1 VKGPNYHVEIF
12 GLRRPVTENILC
24 SAEDRQKRPKV
35 GSVLDALLEDSD
47 MTTGNRKGDSEIT
60 RIIDVRLEGLTLRV
74 ADVLRSIEFYST
86 KLGFAV
92 EINKAPQFA
101 MIRVGGPTGGTIGLL
116 VHDSRDPLGSMSTTP
131 RQRAGIH
138 VELTTDHLDELYEQ
152 LKAQGVEFFEP
163 PHEEPWER
171 SMRVHDPD
179 GYTIEFAE
187 GRRGHRG
194 VT

>member
-1 VKGPNYHVEIF
+1 VIWGADMMTMDCAG
-12 GLRRPVTENILC
+12 GLE
-24 SAEDRQKRPKV
+24 S
-35 GSVLDALLEDSD
+35 SLE
-47 MTTGNRKGDSEIT
+47 
-60 RIIDVRLEGLTLRV
+60 VRLEGLTLRV
-74 ADVLRSIEFYST
+74 ADVARSIDFYAN

-101 MIRVGGPTGGTIGLL
+101 LIRVGGPTGGTIGLL
-116 VHDSRDPLGSMSTTP
+116 AHDSGDPSGSQSVTA

-138 VELTTDHLDELYEQ
+138 VELSTDHLDALYEH
-152 LKAQGVEFFEP
+152 LKRRGVEFFEP

-171 SMRVHDPD
+171 SMRAHDPD

>member
-1 VKGPNYHVEIF
+1 
-12 GLRRPVTENILC
+12 
-24 SAEDRQKRPKV
+24 
-35 GSVLDALLEDSD
+35 
-47 MTTGNRKGDSEIT
+47 MTTANPKRDMEIGH
-60 RIIDVRLEGLTLRV
+60 IVDVRLEGLTFRV
-74 ADVLRSIEFYST
+74 ADVARSIEFYSN
-86 KLGFAV
+86 KLGFTV

-101 MIRVGGPTGGTIGLL
+101 MIRVGGPAGGTIGLL
-116 VHDSRDPLGSMSTTP
+116 VHDSSDALGSKSTTP
-131 RQRAGIH
+131 RQRAGLH
-138 VELTTDHLDELYEQ
+138 VELTTDHLDALYEQ
-152 LKAQGVEFFEP
+152 LKGRGVEFSEP

>member
-1 VKGPNYHVEIF
+1 
-12 GLRRPVTENILC
+12 
-24 SAEDRQKRPKV
+24 
-35 GSVLDALLEDSD
+35 
-47 MTTGNRKGDSEIT
+47 MTTVDRKGDSEIG
-60 RIIDVRLEGLTLRV
+60 RIVEVRLEGLTLRV
-74 ADVLRSIEFYST
+74 ANVRRAIEFYGN
-86 KLGFAV
+86 KLGFTV

-101 MIRVGGPTGGTIGLL
+101 MIRIGGPTGGTIGLL
-116 VHDSRDPLGSMSTTP
+116 VHDSSDPLGSTSATL

-138 VELTTDHLDELYEQ
+138 VELTTDHLEELYEE
-152 LKAQGVEFFEP
+152 LKFRGVEFFEP

-187 GRRGHRG
+187 GRRVHRG